1 MMFIEAIQNINA
13 LVFDKDPK
21 KKFEKSET
29 DRVFDDGWMG
39 MDVPPPPKND
49 SRQTLNELEEI
60 KKIREMLTDTD
71 KKIYINTDEDTNYYI
86 KAYLDENDLEWSEE
100 DMKKIIDGSR
110 HVGRYFKN
118 KFNRPRPF
126 QLAKALGIDVGSEKF
141 ETVDSPS
148 YPSNHA
154 LQARVVANYYGEKYP
169 EHKKHLLKAADMSAE
184 GRINAGVHFPSD
196 KISAYIIADTLMEFL
211 KDDVNEDAPV
221 NATGAAV
228 STNVPIVKRKK
239 MHTPNLVFGMLSRRK

>member
-1 MMFIEAIQNINA
+1 MFIEAIQNINA
-13 LVFDKDPK
+13 LVFDKNPP
-21 KKFEKSET
+21 KKFEKGEA
-29 DRVFDDGWMG
+29 DRLFDDGWMQ

-49 SRQTLNELEEI
+49 SRQTLNELEEM
-60 KKIREMLTDTD
+60 KNRREMLSDFD
-71 KKIYINTDEDTNYYI
+71 KKVYINTDEDTSYYI
-86 KAYLDENDLEWSEE
+86 KEYLEEQDLDYSEDEIEDLRKSV
-100 DMKKIIDGSR
+100 R
-110 HVGRYFKN
+110 HIGRYYKN

-126 QLAKALGIDVGSEKF
+126 QLAKELGINLKDEKF

-154 LQARVVANYYGEKYP
+154 LQARVIANFYGEKYP
-169 EHKKHLLKAADMSAE
+169 EHKKYLLKAADMSAE

-196 KISAYIIADTLMEFL
+196 KTSAYMIADTVMEFL

-239 MHTPNLVFGMLSRRK
+239 THIPNLVFGMLSRRK